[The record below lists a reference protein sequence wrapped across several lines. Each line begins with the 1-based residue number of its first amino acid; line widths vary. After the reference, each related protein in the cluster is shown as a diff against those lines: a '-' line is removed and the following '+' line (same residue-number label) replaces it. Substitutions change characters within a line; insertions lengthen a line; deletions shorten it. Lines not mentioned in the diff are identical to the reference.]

1 MRLSSFSILL
11 CVLLMSTVVFAE
23 DNKNAQPLD
32 NMSDFTSS
40 YVKKDVSVKEVALS
54 GTPAPETDATTA
66 PAVAPTTKEPV
77 SIAAT
82 TKPVA
87 DTGLVSLNFQDVDIR
102 NVLKVLAYKS
112 GTNVVTTPEVTGT
125 VTIQLNDVPWKKAL
139 DVILSTYGYGYERQ
153 GNIITVMPIDSLKKH
168 REDTAALQEQEPLVT
183 KTYLLSYAK
192 ASDIMDSI
200 NKIKSPKGTINFDAR
215 TNALI
220 IREVSSNLELIDTV
234 IKTLDSVTPQV
245 LIEAKVV
252 ETTLGTDDKLGVDW
266 AIKASATGSKRSLAL
281 PWNISDASNLLPAPA
296 AAPTS
301 TFTLGTLDATTVS
314 AVFQMLSSKTDT
326 NILSNPKI
334 ITLDNQ
340 PAKIVVG
347 TQYPIP
353 NYTYNADQGK
363 MQVSGWEYKDIG
375 IIFEVTPH
383 VNNPGMVTLEL
394 HPVITDITGTVTVEN
409 TSLPQLSVEE
419 TRTKVMIEDGQTL
432 VIAGLIKD
440 KTEFTKGKVPFL
452 GDMPILGEAFKK
464 TSTVKSKTELLVF
477 LTPHIIIP
485 GKQKEAIAAVT
496 EK

>member
-1 MRLSSFSILL
+1 MRLSSFSIMLG
-11 CVLLMSTVVFAE
+11 VLLSAGLVYAGNTQNAE
-23 DNKNAQPLD
+23 ALD
-32 NMSDFTSS
+32 NMSDYSSS
-40 YVKKDVSVKEVALS
+40 YAKKDTTVGEAIVKTVAS
-54 GTPAPETDATTA
+54 STSAAASPQNVD
-66 PAVAPTTKEPV
+66 PV
-77 SIAAT
+77 SIAAPT
-82 TKPVA
+82 NKGASDNT
-87 DTGLVSLNFQDVDIR
+87 LVSLNFQDVDIR

-125 VTIQLNDVPWKKAL
+125 VTIQLSDVPWKKAL

-153 GNIITVMPIDSLKKH
+153 GNIITVMPIDALKKH
-168 REDTAALQEQEPLVT
+168 REDSLALQEQEPLVT

-192 ASDIMDSI
+192 AADIMDSI
-200 NKIKSPKGTINFDAR
+200 NKIKSAKGSINFDAR

-220 IREVSSNLELIDTV
+220 IREVQSNLELIDTV
-234 IKTLDSVTPQV
+234 VKTLDSVTPQV

-252 ETTLGTDDKLGVDW
+252 ETVLGNTDKLGVDW
-266 AIKASATGSKRSLAL
+266 TLQASANGSKRSIAL
-281 PWNISDASNLLPAPA
+281 PWEINSANNLLPAPA
-296 AAPTS
+296 TLPTS
-301 TFTLGTLDATTVS
+301 TFTLGTLDASAVS
-314 AVFQMLSSKTDT
+314 AVFQILSSKSDT

-353 NYTYNADQGK
+353 NYTYNADQAK

-394 HPVITDITGTVTVEN
+394 HPTITDITGSVTVEN

-440 KTEFTKGKVPFL
+440 KTEVSKTKVPLL
-452 GDMPILGEAFKK
+452 GDIPILGEAFKK
-464 TSTVKSKTELLVF
+464 SSKVKAKTELLVF

-485 GKQKEAIAAVT
+485 GKQQEMIASS
-496 EK
+496 ESK

>member
-11 CVLLMSTVVFAE
+11 TVMLFANFAFAE
-23 DNKNAQPLD
+23 DAKNAQPLD
-32 NMSDFTSS
+32 NMSDYSS
-40 YVKKDVSVKEVALS
+40 AYLKKDTSVSEVVGKTVARQ
-54 GTPAPETDATTA
+54 TVTA
-66 PAVAPTTKEPV
+66 PVVPAVEAPV
-77 SIAAT
+77 AIAA
-82 TKPVA
+82 PVKLVS

-112 GTNVVTTPEVTGT
+112 GSNIVTTPEVTGT

-153 GNIITVMPIDSLKKH
+153 GNIITVMPIESLKKH

-200 NKIKSPKGTINFDAR
+200 NKIKSAKGSINFDAR

-220 IREVSSNLELIDTV
+220 IREVQSNLELIDNV

-245 LIEAKVV
+245 MIEAKIV
-252 ETTLGTDDKLGVDW
+252 ETQLGNDDKLGVDW
-266 AIKASATGSKRSLAL
+266 NTQVKADGSKRSIAL
-281 PWNISDASNLLPAPA
+281 PWNISDSNNLLPAPA
-296 AAPTS
+296 SVPSS
-301 TFTLGTLDATTVS
+301 TFTLGTLDATGVS
-314 AVFQMLSSKTDT
+314 AIFKILSSKTDT

-347 TQYPIP
+347 VQYPIP
-353 NYTYNADQGK
+353 NYTYNADQAK

-383 VNNPGMVTLEL
+383 VNNPGMVTLDL
-394 HPVITDITGTVTVEN
+394 HPVITEMGAPVTVEG

-440 KTEFTKGKVPFL
+440 KTEMIRKKIPVL
-452 GDMPILGEAFKK
+452 GDVPILGEAFKNSSK
-464 TSTVKSKTELLVF
+464 VKSKTELLVF

-485 GKQKEAIAAVT
+485 GKQQQELIAANNA
-496 EK
+496 K

>member
-11 CVLLMSTVVFAE
+11 SVLLTATFVYA
-23 DNKNAQPLD
+23 DATKNAQPLD
-32 NMSDFTSS
+32 NMPDYSSS
-40 YVKKDVSVKEVALS
+40 YVKKD
-54 GTPAPETDATTA
+54 TTVGEA
-66 PAVAPTTKEPV
+66 AKSIGSEAANAMAAPT
-77 SIAAT
+77 
-82 TKPVA
+82 PVA
-87 DTGLVSLNFQDVDIR
+87 QVTVPAQTVIMAKPMVDTGLVSLNFQDVDIR

-139 DVILSTYGYGYERQ
+139 EVILSTYGYGYERQ
-153 GNIITVMPIDSLKKH
+153 GNIIMVMPIESLKKH
-168 REDTAALQEQEPLVT
+168 REDNTALQEQEPLVT

-200 NKIKSPKGTINFDAR
+200 NKIKSTKGSINFDTR

-220 IREVSSNLELIDTV
+220 IREVQSNLELIDNV

-252 ETTLGTDDKLGVDW
+252 QTDLGNTDKLGVDW
-266 AIKASATGSKRSLAL
+266 IMQATAIAGGKRDIAFPWEVGKSNNLFPTASAPASVLTYGTIDTSK
-281 PWNISDASNLLPAPA
+281 
-296 AAPTS
+296 
-301 TFTLGTLDATTVS
+301 FS
-314 AVFQMLSSKTDT
+314 AVLQLLSSRSDT

-347 TQYPIP
+347 IQYPFP
-353 NYTYNADQGK
+353 LYTYNAEQAK
-363 MQVSGWEYKDIG
+363 PQISGWEYKDIG

-383 VNNPGMVTLEL
+383 VNNPGMVTLDL
-394 HPVITDITGTVTVEN
+394 HPMITDQTGSAKVADTEV
-409 TSLPQLSVEE
+409 PIISVQE
-419 TRTKVMIEDGQTL
+419 TKTKVMIEDGQTL

-440 KTEFTKGKVPFL
+440 KTDVTSNKV
-452 GDMPILGEAFKK
+452 PILGDIPILGQAFRKNSK
-464 TSTVKSKTELLVF
+464 VKNKTELLIF

-485 GKQKEAIAAVT
+485 GKQQQEMITANNAK
-496 EK
+496 